1 MIYYLLKPFIRILFH
16 FYFKKLYFYG
26 EEKIP
31 TDRAVLFAVNHPT
44 AFLDPIFVAAHIGP
58 TTRFLLRGDLFVKPI
73 VIWFLNQI
81 KTIPVFRFRNGYS
94 NLKKNQ
100 DTFERC
106 YDLLGKGKNILVLAE
121 GQTEHEKKLR
131 PIQKGTAR
139 LLLGAFEKY
148 PDGKYCI
155 LPLGVNYT
163 AANELRSEMM
173 NAVGEPILL
182 EDYLDAYKENPRKAV
197 KKITDEITRQLKAS
211 VVHIAD
217 DADAPF
223 TDHILSYKRND
234 RNKTLLPYKSRT
246 NTPIIEELHI
256 ANTVNNMEAEDKT
269 KVRQQV
275 EHYQGLLQKYK
286 LGDFGVA
293 QPDYY
298 HFAYNLFF
306 LLGFPFWL
314 IGYGLFYKIPFGIA
328 QSFADKKVKKPAFYG
343 SIILGFSLVIYMIP
357 TLILLLVALFT
368 LSWKLL
374 AGILIF
380 YALIYFGVHYLDFY
394 KAQQEAKGWKGLS
407 DGERAELL
415 EARGTVMRWF
425 D

>member
-1 MIYYLLKPFIRILFH
+1 MIYYILKPFIRILFH

-31 TDRAVLFAVNHPT
+31 KDRAVLFAVNHPT

-81 KTIPVFRFRNGYS
+81 KTIPVFRFRDGYS
-94 NLKKNQ
+94 SLKNNQ

-121 GQTEHEKKLR
+121 GQTKHEKKLR

-139 LLLGAFEKY
+139 LLLGAFEKH
-148 PDGKYCI
+148 PKGKYCI
-155 LPLGVNYT
+155 LPLAVNYT

-173 NAVGEPILL
+173 NAVGDPILL

-197 KKITDEITRQLKAS
+197 KKITDEITRQLKET

-223 TDHILSYKRND
+223 TDHILTYKRND
-234 RNKTLLPYKSRT
+234 RNKTLLPYKIRS
-246 NTPIIEELHI
+246 NQPILEELHI
-256 ANTVNNMEAEDKT
+256 TKTINTMDTDDKE
-269 KVRQQV
+269 KLRQQV
-275 EHYQGLLQKYK
+275 EHYQQLLDQNK
-286 LGDFGVA
+286 LTDFGVA
-293 QPDYY
+293 QPNYY
-298 HFAYNLFF
+298 SFGYNLFF
-306 LLGFPFWL
+306 LLGLPFWL
-314 IGYGLFYKIPFGIA
+314 IGYVSYKIPFGIA
-328 QSFADKKVKKPAFYG
+328 RSFADKKVKLPAFYG
-343 SIILGFSLVIYMIP
+343 SVILGLSLVIFMIP
-357 TLILLLVALFT
+357 TLILLLIALFT

-374 AGILIF
+374 VGVLLF
-380 YALIYFGVHYLDFY
+380 YAMVYFSVHYKDFY
-394 KAQQEAKGWKGLS
+394 LAQQESKAWKGLTEKE
-407 DGERAELL
+407 GAELL
-415 EARGTVMRWF
+415 AARGAVMEWF
-425 D
+425 R